1 MADTD
6 IELKIG
12 LDTKDVTPR
21 AKALSKEI
29 SRIFKAQDA
38 KELDSKMMSLQ
49 STMAKLSNQAQ
60 KTSEKMEELANTK
73 VPTEAFDA
81 AVKKVEALEAELAKA
96 QSEYQEATQMK
107 GASDMEAYLSPY
119 ISDVKRLQEQLAAAK
134 QESQNLIDTGKA
146 YTDEGFDVGKY
157 QDLSNSLLNTT
168 NQMSVAIAKAYEY
181 DESLKDAAVGESEA
195 ASKGESYRGILESL
209 QWALGRIKA
218 DMAGVSFKSVTS
230 GLASIGGKAGKLAI
244 STLKQI
250 GRLLLTVGK
259 NAMSVA
265 ATGLKKFGAAFK
277 NAFNTKHTSAFGKT
291 FKQMLMAILGVR
303 GVYMLF
309 RKMVSAIK
317 EGITN
322 MAKFNG
328 GNNQVNQSIS
338 MLMSSLTQLKNALA
352 VAVAPILTIVAPALN
367 TLIQLLT
374 TAANAIGMFFAKLGG
389 SSTVLQA
396 TKVNQNY
403 AKSLG
408 STSKSADKA
417 TKSLAAFDDLN
428 VLDKNDSGGAGSG
441 GAGGIDPNSMFQEVP
456 VSDAVSDL
464 VDKIKEAWANSDF
477 TDIGLMI
484 GSRLRDALDVASDYL
499 ETVAQ
504 PFATKLGLCIA
515 TFLNGFFMTP
525 GLGES
530 LGRAIGDVL
539 NVAINFAYALL
550 TTFNFQQFGTFIGTS
565 LTSAITTI
573 DWDKLGVA
581 VAAGFNGI
589 FETLRGIA
597 DGWDA
602 STIAETIA
610 GGINTAF
617 GNINAAE
624 AASNL
629 SVFVLDIWDT
639 LNQLIENINWE
650 QIGEK
655 VGTFISNL
663 DWVGVVTNIFTSL
676 SDIGI
681 AILDGISGL
690 LSGIDWFQLGQD
702 VIDMIATAFTSV
714 DWGGL
719 TTSIFTIL
727 GKAVAGLISLAAGLG
742 TKLWE
747 ALQAAWDNVVAWWKD
762 AAFEDGQFTMQGL
775 LDGILDIF
783 KSIGTWLYDHVFEPF
798 IDGFKD
804 CFDIHSPSKIMKEMG
819 KFIVEGLL
827 IPIMEMPK
835 KVLAWFI
842 KMKDD
847 IIFKLGEI
855 VTNAK
860 QKFDALKSEVVT
872 RVENLKSAIYDKFQA
887 IKTAIKDKV
896 DLIKQN
902 TVDKFS
908 AMKDSISS
916 VMQGV
921 KSAIV
926 DTFSHIWSG
935 IKSPINSILGGIEM
949 FVNGV
954 INGINK
960 MISAINGLHFDLPDW
975 LPVVGGKSLGF
986 KVPQLGNVSIPKLAQ
1001 GAVIPPN
1008 QEFLAMLGDQKHGT
1022 NIEAPLETIMEALA
1036 NVLDARES
1044 SQPATSQNVTLE
1056 IDGNTLARLMLPYN
1070 LEELHRR
1077 GFNVDILGVN

>member
-1 MADTD
+1 MTDTA

-12 LDTKDVTPR
+12 LDTKDVQPR

-49 STMAKLSNQAQ
+49 STMAKLSAQAQ
-60 KTSEKMEELANTK
+60 KTSDKMQELANQK
-73 VPTEAFDA
+73 VPTEQFA
-81 AVKKVEALEAELAKA
+81 AATKKVEDLEAELTKA
-96 QSEYQEATQMK
+96 IATYKDATQMK
-107 GASDMEAYLSPY
+107 GASPLFIETYAN
-119 ISDVKRLQEQLAAAK
+119 DVKKLQDQLVIAK
-134 QESQNLIDTGKA
+134 QEAQNLIEAGQA
-146 YTDEGFDVGKY
+146 YEGSAIDSAKY
-157 QDLSNSLLNTT
+157 QDLSTSLLNTT

-181 DESLKDAAVGESEA
+181 DESLRDVEGEESNAAA
-195 ASKGESYRGILESL
+195 KGESYRGILESL
-209 QWALGRIKA
+209 QWALGRMKN
-218 DMAGVSFKSVTS
+218 DMKGVSFKSVVS
-230 GLASIGGKAGKLAI
+230 GLQSIGGKAGKLAI

-250 GRLLLTVGK
+250 GSLLLTVGK
-259 NAMSVA
+259 NAMNA
-265 ATGLKKFGAAFK
+265 AANGLKKFGAAFR
-277 NAFNTKHTSAFGKT
+277 NAFSHKHASKFGKT
-291 FKQMLMAILGVR
+291 FKQLLMAMLGVR

-309 RKMVSAIK
+309 RKMVAAVK

-322 MAKFNG
+322 MAKFNN

-338 MLMSSLTQLKNALA
+338 MLMSSLTQLKNALG
-352 VAVAPILTIVAPALN
+352 VAIAPILNIVAPALN
-367 TLIQLLT
+367 TLIQLLVS
-374 TAANAIGMFFAKLGG
+374 AANAVGMFFAKLGG

-403 AKSLG
+403 AKSLN

-417 TKSLAAFDDLN
+417 SKSLAAFDDLN
-428 VLDKNDSGGAGSG
+428 VLDKNDSGSGGAG
-441 GAGGIDPNSMFQEVP
+441 GAGGIDPNSMFKEVP

-484 GSRLRDALDVASDYL
+484 GSKLRDALDVASDYL

-539 NVAINFAYALL
+539 NVGINFAYSLL
-550 TTFNFQQFGTFIGTS
+550 TTFNFQQFGTFIGTA

-573 DWDKLGVA
+573 DWEKLGIA
-581 VAAGFNGI
+581 IASGFNGI

-602 STIAETIA
+602 SAIADSIA
-610 GGINTAF
+610 NGINTAIEH
-617 GNINAAE
+617 INAAE

-629 SVFVLDIWDT
+629 SVFVLDMWDT
-639 LNQLIENINWE
+639 LNQLIENIDWE
-650 QIGEK
+650 QLGEK
-655 VGTFISNL
+655 VGTFISNI

-681 AILDGISGL
+681 AILEGLSGL
-690 LSGIDWFQLGQD
+690 LSGIDWYQLGQD
-702 VIDMIATAFTSV
+702 VIDAISSGIQAV
-714 DWGGL
+714 DWNTL
-719 TTSIFTIL
+719 TTDLFTVL
-727 GKAVAGLISLAAGLG
+727 GKAVGGLVSLAAGLAS
-742 TKLWE
+742 KLWD
-747 ALQAAWDNVVAWWKD
+747 ALKAAWDNVVAWWKD
-762 AAFEDGQFTMQGL
+762 AAYEDGQFTIQGL

-783 KSIGTWLYDHVFEPF
+783 SSIGTWLYDHVFEPF
-798 IDGFKD
+798 IDGFKE
-804 CFDIHSPSKIMKEMG
+804 CFDIHSPSKVMKEMG

-827 IPIMEMPK
+827 IPIMKMPG

-847 IIFKLGEI
+847 IVFKLGEI
-855 VTNAK
+855 VHDAQ
-860 QKFDALKSEVVT
+860 QKFDTLKTEVVT
-872 RVENLKSAIYDKFQA
+872 RVQNLKTAITDKFQA
-887 IKTAIKDKV
+887 IKDAIKEKV
-896 DLIKQN
+896 DLIKQK
-902 TVDKFS
+902 TIDKFS
-908 AMKDSISS
+908 AMKESIASTMNGLKDA
-916 VMQGV
+916 V
-921 KSAIV
+921 IN
-926 DTFSHIWSG
+926 TFSNIWSG
-935 IKSPINSILGGIEM
+935 IKSPINSILGGIEA

-960 MISAINGLHFDLPDW
+960 MISAVNGLHFDLPDW

-986 KVPQLGNVSIPKLAQ
+986 KIPQLGNVSIPKLAQ

-1044 SQPATSQNVTLE
+1044 SQPITNQNITLE
-1056 IDGNTLARLMLPYN
+1056 IDGSTLARLTLPYN
-1070 LEELHRR
+1070 LDELHRR
-1077 GFNVDILGVN
+1077 GYNVDLGVN